1 MIPVVVGKPATT
13 GEAPIAQ
20 LAEATDLKSV
30 KCRFKSD
37 WGHQKDQ
44 ITAQFEASDVHPTW
58 LRYSVGTQ
66 PSDQPI
72 ARIVRGARAALNTMM
87 QDFHATI
94 GLERRRAE
102 HRLASLREG
111 LESIIEGSRW
121 TTDDDEHD
129 PEGST
134 IAFERAKIASLI
146 ADTEAELR
154 DLEAATTRLRSG
166 EYGICEVCQ
175 EPIADARLEALP
187 TARQCIECVRRSR

>member
-1 MIPVVVGKPATT
+1 MATP
-13 GEAPIAQ
+13 GAYSM
-20 LAEATDLKSV
+20 DLKSV

-37 WGHQKDQ
+37 WGHRERPDQ
-44 ITAQFEASDVHPTW
+44 RAIRSLQGSSETVSVRRGCEA
-58 LRYSVGTQ
+58 L
-66 PSDQPI
+66 SDQSI
-72 ARIVRGARAALNTMM
+72 ARIVRGAWAALNIMM

-94 GLERRRAE
+94 GHERRRAE
-102 HRLASLREG
+102 RRLASLREG

-146 ADTEAELR
+146 ADTEAELQ
-154 DLEAATTRLRSG
+154 DLDAATTRLWSG

-175 EPIADARLEALP
+175 ESIADARLEALP